1 MAILVLG
8 AGGFIGSHLVE
19 RLLAG
24 GRPVL
29 AVDLSADKLAGVLG
43 RPGLRIALHDIRDP
57 AFDLEGLVREAD
69 LVVDLIAYAN
79 PGLYVR
85 MPLEVFRLNFEE
97 NLRIAR
103 ACARRGKR
111 LVQFSSCEVY
121 GMTPAA
127 VMPDKLIDPEDP
139 ALATFSEDRS
149 PCLLGPVGRHR
160 WIYASAKQLLERV
173 LHAMGLAGELDYT
186 IIRPFNFLGPRIDYL
201 PSEGDG
207 VPRVFSCFMEA
218 LLRGE
223 PMKLVDGGRQ
233 RRCYTDIGDA
243 VEAISRVVD
252 NNGGVC
258 DRQIFN
264 IGSPANEV
272 RISELAA
279 LMRGI
284 FAERTGLPE
293 RDLPRPVSVSA
304 EEFYGEGYQDSDRRI
319 PDIAKARR
327 LLGWEPRVGLR
338 ETLVR
343 AMDGYLPPPARTAAA
358 RPAGRAERL

>member
-1 MAILVLG
+1 MSILVLG

-19 RLLAG
+19 RLLDG
-24 GRPVL
+24 GRPVA
-29 AVDLSADKLAGVLG
+29 AVDLSVDKLARVLG
-43 RPGLRIALHDIRDP
+43 RPGLRVALNDIREP
-57 AFDLEGLVREAD
+57 AFDLDGFVRGAD
-69 LVVDLIAYAN
+69 LVIDLIAYAN

-103 ACARRGKR
+103 ACARHGKR
-111 LVQFSSCEVY
+111 LIQFSSCEVY

-127 VMPDKLIDPEDP
+127 VVPDKLLDPDDP
-139 ALATFSEDRS
+139 GLATFSEDRS

-186 IIRPFNFLGPRIDYL
+186 IVRPFNFLGPRIDFL

-207 VPRVFSCFMEA
+207 VPRVFSYFMEA

-223 PMKLVDGGRQ
+223 PMKLVDGGRR

-243 VEAISRVVD
+243 VEAIARIVD
-252 NNGGVC
+252 DPGGVC
-258 DRQIFN
+258 GRQIFN

-279 LMRGI
+279 LMREI
-284 FAERTGLPE
+284 YAERLGVPE
-293 RDLPRPVSVSA
+293 SALPRPVTVSA
-304 EEFYGEGYQDSDRRI
+304 EEFYGSGYQDSDRRI

-338 ETLVR
+338 DTLVR
-343 AMDGYLPPPARTAAA
+343 AMGEYLPPFRTVPAHDAASSD
-358 RPAGRAERL
+358 RR